1 MSEWK
6 KRNRELFI
14 PGMKEATIKRL
25 ECKVCGNKFIP
36 KKENKYIVK
45 DRIPIGGFQN
55 AMSGEYS
62 EPKLYDAFDC
72 DICGCQFVA
81 KERMR
86 DV

>member
-1 MSEWK
+1 MSGWK
-6 KRNRELFI
+6 KRNRELFM
-14 PGMKEATIKRL
+14 PGMKDAELKKL

-45 DRIPIGGFQN
+45 DRTLKGGLQN

-72 DICGCQFVA
+72 DICGCQFIA

>member
-6 KRNRELFI
+6 KRNRKLFM
-14 PGMKEATIKRL
+14 PGMKEATIKKL

-45 DRIPIGGFQN
+45 DRKLTGGLQN

-72 DICGCQFVA
+72 DICGCQFIA